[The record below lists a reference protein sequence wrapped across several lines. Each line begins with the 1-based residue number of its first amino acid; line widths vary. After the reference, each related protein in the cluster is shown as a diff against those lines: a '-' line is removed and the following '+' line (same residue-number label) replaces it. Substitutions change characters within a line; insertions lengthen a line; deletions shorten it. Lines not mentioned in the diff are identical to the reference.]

1 MRHMRLGVRI
11 VIFALCA
18 VAGGFAGLVVHEVL
32 GHAVPAWVF
41 GARGLTVQLN
51 PDFTGS
57 VHYVDP
63 IAGWRAVVVDSGG
76 IAVNLATGFA
86 ALLVVGRFSK
96 RPMVQR
102 FLILFGGISVYKA
115 LEYLAMSFF
124 YGGTGD
130 PLEHAT
136 WCTVWHSKGYWLLPL
151 LALPFAIFP
160 FARALAKVEGVPLAR
175 LIAIAGPTL
184 ILGGTFYYRAALPTA
199 GTAERRAARDHA
211 KAAHCHLDPKDVTVP
226 FPLLPFV
233 VVATTAGALL
243 GAANG
248 RRTSFDA
255 QA

>member
-1 MRHMRLGVRI
+1 MRLGLRI
-11 VIFALCA
+11 VVFALCA

-32 GHAVPAWVF
+32 GHAVPAWFF
-41 GARGLTVQLN
+41 GARELTLQLN

-57 VHYVDP
+57 VHYGVDP

-76 IAVNLATGFA
+76 IAVNLVTGFG
-86 ALLVVGRFSK
+86 ALVIVSRFSK
-96 RPMVQR
+96 RPMLQR
-102 FLILFGGISVYKA
+102 LLILFGGISVYKA

-130 PLEHAT
+130 PLEHAS
-136 WCTVWHSKGYWLLPL
+136 WCTVWHSKGYWLPPL

-175 LIAIAGPTL
+175 LVAIAGPTL

-199 GTAERRAARDHA
+199 GTAGRTARDRA
-211 KAAHCHLDPKDVTVP
+211 KAAYCHLDPKDVSVP

-233 VVATTAGALL
+233 VGAATAGALL

-248 RRTSFDA
+248 RPTSFDA
-255 QA
+255 RA